1 MREKRKHATAAVRG
15 LSRQTRNLS
24 SCHGDAA
31 SGRRR
36 PAGQALG
43 EAVRDSW
50 PRSTPPMPDNL
61 GFDNLDYDDLLR
73 WVPAWVM
80 LEQAKLM
87 LSTTTSFPGPSRR
100 PRASLTATSNG

>member
-1 MREKRKHATAAVRG
+1 
-15 LSRQTRNLS
+15 
-24 SCHGDAA
+24 
-31 SGRRR
+31 
-36 PAGQALG
+36 
-43 EAVRDSW
+43 
-50 PRSTPPMPDNL
+50 MPDNL

-87 LSTTTSFPGPSRR
+87 LATATSFPGPSRR